1 SAGWEPSWAAGR
13 WERGWRWAG
22 RTGWRCVRGGYG
34 SSPWRTWCST
44 RWTTTRRADYVSPPH
59 EPPPLQHADAAGGAV
74 RAAGAAAGYDV
85 HLRPAGVELRAH
97 RKFPDVPGRGS
108 AAPAPR

>member
-1 SAGWEPSWAAGR
+1 
-13 WERGWRWAG
+13 
-22 RTGWRCVRGGYG
+22 
-34 SSPWRTWCST
+34 SPWRTWCST

-85 HLRPAGVELRAH
+85 HLRPDGVELRAH
-97 RKFPDVPGRGS
+97 RKFPDVPVRGS
-108 AAPAPR
+108 AAPAPRMVWVRRLPHHEPQDRKSTRLNSSHVS